1 MKLEEALNKIG
12 GPTRGVTSVI
22 AGLMSGD
29 VAPISGDK
37 RVTESLTQ
45 AREKLEN
52 IRTAQRECNSDWAW
66 WAYQGDISYWE
77 TVVSLLEAA
86 EIVGPDNLP
95 DVPFDNSAG
104 VVMDICARQERF
116 GKEVLRLSRDHIPL
130 T

>member
-12 GPTRGVTSVI
+12 GPTRGISSVI
-22 AGLMSGD
+22 AGLMSGNL
-29 VAPISGDK
+29 APIGGDK
-37 RVTESLTQ
+37 FVAESLAQ
-45 AREKLEN
+45 ARAKLEEN
-52 IRTAQRECNSDWAW
+52 RKAQRECKSDWAYW
-66 WAYQGDISYWE
+66 GYQGDISYWE

-116 GKEVLRLSRDHIPL
+116 GEEVLRLSRDHIPL

>member
-12 GPTRGVTSVI
+12 GPTRGVTSMI
-22 AGLMSGD
+22 SGLMTGD

-37 RVTESLTQ
+37 RVAESLAQ
-45 AREKLEN
+45 AREKLASVQK
-52 IRTAQRECNSDWAW
+52 AQSECKSDWAW
-66 WAYQGDISYWE
+66 WGYQGDISYWE

-86 EIVGPDNLP
+86 EIVGPNNLP
-95 DVPFDNSAG
+95 DVAYDDSGG